1 MASSS
6 KDSRG
11 SENRNIEMSQGHA
24 EVKSK
29 RAFWLQPVLV
39 EKVVKN
45 WTQDHI
51 LKIRLVRP
59 LDGLEGGVRK
69 RN

>member
-6 KDSRG
+6 KHSRD
-11 SENRNIEMSQGHA
+11 SENRSTEMSQGHA
-24 EVKSK
+24 EVKAREGSG
-29 RAFWLQPVLV
+29 FSVGG
-39 EKVVKN
+39 EGVKN

-51 LKIRLVRP
+51 LKIRLIRP